1 MQQRIKASQSLQC
14 SQSKSKVTQQ
24 TASEDTNTPVDC
36 TPSNNP
42 MNTTQTKSNRRKVN
56 PTETKPDTYDLAKI
70 STLAHTVMQQETKK
84 SQDTSNQTDYFINQ
98 TDCFLPSPTQVAS
111 MMKRVYETE
120 FPHMDVNKVFVAA

>member
-1 MQQRIKASQSLQC
+1 MQQRIKASQSLPY

-24 TASEDTNTPVDC
+24 TASEDTDTPVDC

-42 MNTTQTKSNRRKVN
+42 MNTTQTKYNRRKVN
-56 PTETKPDTYDLAKI
+56 PTESKPDTYDLAKI
-70 STLAHTVMQQETKK
+70 STLAHTVMQQESKK
-84 SQDTSNQTDYFINQ
+84 SQDSSNQ